1 MAEAEHVPSSL
12 TRAIEIRDM
21 HVTYRLFT
29 QVKPGFRAMV
39 QSGFSGRRFVP
50 VEALRGVSLSV
61 ERGEAVGIIGRNGS
75 GKSTFLR
82 ALAGLLP
89 LASGEVL
96 TTSEPMLLGV
106 NSALRPGL
114 SGRQNVSLGL
124 SALGFT
130 RDEVAAMTD
139 EVTEFADIG
148 DFIDHP
154 MLTYSSGMR
163 ARVHLAIATTVRPDI
178 LLIDEALAVGD
189 KNFRAR
195 SYGRLNELQEQAG
208 VIMLVSHSLSEILR
222 VSTRVVW
229 IEDGLIRM
237 DGEPKDVVAA
247 YEAS

>member
-1 MAEAEHVPSSL
+1 MAEDERRSDNSRTAV
-12 TRAIEIRDM
+12 EIRDM

-29 QVKPGFRAMV
+29 QVKPGLRAMF
-39 QSGFSGRRFVP
+39 QSGFSGRRFIP
-50 VEALRGVSLSV
+50 VEAIRGVDISV
-61 ERGEAVGIIGRNGS
+61 ERGEAIGIIGRNGS

-82 ALAGLLP
+82 AIAGLLP
-89 LASGEVL
+89 VASGQVL

-114 SGRQNVSLGL
+114 SGRQNISLGL
-124 SALGFT
+124 SALGFG
-130 RDEVAAMTD
+130 REEVETMTE
-139 EVTEFADIG
+139 EVIEFADIG

-195 SYGRLNELQEQAG
+195 SYARLNELQEQAG

-222 VSTRVVW
+222 VSTRVIW
-229 IEDGLIRM
+229 IDDGMIRM
-237 DGEPKDVVAA
+237 DGEPEAVVAA

>member
-1 MAEAEHVPSSL
+1 MAEADHLQGSRR
-12 TRAIEIRDM
+12 TAIETRDV
-21 HVTYRLFT
+21 HITYRLYT
-29 QVKPGFRAMV
+29 QVKPGFRAMA

-50 VEALRGVSLSV
+50 IEALRGVSISV
-61 ERGEAVGIIGRNGS
+61 ERGEAVGIIGPNGS

-89 LASGEVL
+89 VASGEVL

-124 SALGFT
+124 SALGFS
-130 RDEVAAMTD
+130 RSEVEVMTD

-163 ARVHLAIATTVRPDI
+163 ARIHLAIATTVRPDI

-189 KNFRAR
+189 KDFRAK
-195 SYGRLNELQEQAG
+195 SYDRLNELQEQAG

-222 VSTRVVW
+222 VSTRVIW
-229 IEDGLIRM
+229 IEEGLIRM
-237 DGEPKDVVAA
+237 DGKPKEVVAA

>member
-50 VEALRGVSLSV
+50 VEALRGVSLSI
-61 ERGEAVGIIGRNGS
+61 ERGEAIGIIGRNGS

-96 TTSEPMLLGV
+96 TTSEPMLLE
-106 NSALRPGL
+106 STQRFALASPASERFP
-114 SGRQNVSLGL
+114 GL

-130 RDEVAAMTD
+130 
-139 EVTEFADIG
+139 
-148 DFIDHP
+148 
-154 MLTYSSGMR
+154 
-163 ARVHLAIATTVRPDI
+163 
-178 LLIDEALAVGD
+178 LICC
-189 KNFRAR
+189 R
-195 SYGRLNELQEQAG
+195 
-208 VIMLVSHSLSEILR
+208 
-222 VSTRVVW
+222 
-229 IEDGLIRM
+229 
-237 DGEPKDVVAA
+237 
-247 YEAS
+247 